1 MINTTGLHGHPKYF
15 ELLETLYTTYD
26 QVSYDP
32 FDAYDSLID
41 AFGWACS
48 AYRRRLCDV
57 AGYWVDVAAA
67 GLGYLTCIS
76 GNHDVVEIL
85 QDMAQLHN
93 DKNAGYAG
101 SSNDN
106 PLANFYACKKYLGI
120 GPFEGC
126 IVRLCDKYERIRH
139 LREDP
144 NNNKVNESIVETT
157 NDLIAYSLIAS
168 ILYLENGYA

>member
-1 MINTTGLHGHPKYF
+1 MIDTKGLHGHPMYF
-15 ELLETLYTTYD
+15 NLLEDLYTTYV
-26 QVSYDP
+26 QA
-32 FDAYDSLID
+32 FYDSFAAYGLLVD
-41 AFGWACS
+41 EFGWAC
-48 AYRRRLCDV
+48 YTYKRRLPD
-57 AGYWVDVAAA
+57 AGGYWVDVAAA

-144 NNNKVNESIVETT
+144 NNNKVNESIIETT
-157 NDLIAYSLIAS
+157 SDLIAYALIAS